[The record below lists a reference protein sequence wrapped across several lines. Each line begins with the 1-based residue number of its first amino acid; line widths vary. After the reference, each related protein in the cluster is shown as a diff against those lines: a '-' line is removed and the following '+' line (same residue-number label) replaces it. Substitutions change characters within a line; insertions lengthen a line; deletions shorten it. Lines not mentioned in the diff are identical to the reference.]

1 MARLLPEGPEAELV
15 ASSISE
21 HPEVAEAEHA
31 LRRLGRLLSCG
42 PKGNRNVLRWTTKG
56 RIRGSW
62 FLTISAGSSIS
73 LEAFDTI
80 SMAIFLA
87 VPNQQLAVPH

>member
-15 ASSISE
+15 AISISE

-42 PKGNRNVLRWTTKG
+42 PKGNRNVLRWTHQGQDKRFVVFDDLG
-56 RIRGSW
+56 RE
-62 FLTISAGSSIS
+62 FDLAGG
-73 LEAFDTI
+73 F
-80 SMAIFLA
+80 
-87 VPNQQLAVPH
+87 

>member
-1 MARLLPEGPEAELV
+1 MSSGGP
-15 ASSISE
+15 
-21 HPEVAEAEHA
+21 
-31 LRRLGRLLSCG
+31 
-42 PKGNRNVLRWTTKG
+42 TKG

-80 SMAIFLA
+80 SPVIFFA